1 MPKLKDFKFEDTP
14 FANLLLNLSA
24 FKLTG
29 WIEAYREQIM
39 KRVFIHEGILV
50 NANSTDEQDKIG
62 MILVSQGKL
71 TREQLETALRK
82 QVPGK
87 KLGAILVEFKFIKLD
102 DLVWALTA
110 QVKQI
115 IISLFDWEEGIAS
128 VYQNKLP
135 DDLTRLALN
144 TDRLMVEGIRSV
156 TNPRVILRGLG
167 NMNTCV
173 KITHLKPETVQ
184 LLQLNQDDQNFL
196 KILEEREFTIKQ
208 LCQMNKRPAWETY
221 LLLYL
226 LLATG
231 SLVQL

>member
-14 FANLLLNLSA
+14 FANLLLNLNA
-24 FKLTG
+24 FQLTG
-29 WIEAYREQIM
+29 WIEAYREKTM

-50 NANSTDEQDKIG
+50 NANSTEEQDKIG

-87 KLGAILVEFKFIKLD
+87 KLGTIFVELKYIKLD
-102 DLVWALTA
+102 DLVWVLPA
-110 QVKQI
+110 QAKQI
-115 IISLFDWEEGIAS
+115 ITSLFDWEEGIAS

-135 DDLTRLALN
+135 DDFSKLTLN
-144 TDRLMVEGIRSV
+144 TERLIVEGIRSI
-156 TNPRVILRGLG
+156 TSPRVILRGLG

-173 KITHLKPETVQ
+173 KIIQIKPETVQ
-184 LLQLNQDDQNFL
+184 LLQLSQNDQNFL
-196 KILEEREFTIKQ
+196 KILEDREFTIKQ

-231 SLVQL
+231 SLVQV